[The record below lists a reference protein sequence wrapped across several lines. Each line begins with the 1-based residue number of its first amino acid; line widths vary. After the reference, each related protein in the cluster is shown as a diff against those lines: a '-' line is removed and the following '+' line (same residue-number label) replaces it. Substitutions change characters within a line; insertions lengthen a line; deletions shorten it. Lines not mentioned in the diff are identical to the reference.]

1 VTGRP
6 RLDEVAW
13 TMVSAAAELYRDSP
27 HASYWLRGCL
37 ERFSEPLRV
46 AVAGEKGVGKSTLVN
61 ALAGDRIAPIEVGDG
76 GGVFAWYRDG
86 QAPAGTVFPVRGQP
100 AEVPVARQDR
110 RLHIDLRQWRAREVE
125 RVEVDWP
132 ARGLRDLTL
141 IDTPPTGDDG
151 AGVTTARWLATHADA
166 VVHLAREPVEA
177 GLRFLRSAQD
187 AAGGL
192 ASPVTTIMALCRA
205 DEIGAGRIDALTSA
219 KQIARR
225 RRADPA
231 VRGVC
236 QDVVAVAGLVA
247 QAGRTMRE
255 DEFAA
260 LRALAALPRPE
271 TDALLLSADRFATA
285 EVPVGLP
292 AEARVALLDRF
303 GVFGI
308 RLSTT
313 QAALAGQLVQRSGL
327 SELREGVAR
336 FFTDRDALLRA
347 RSALTGLAMVLRAE
361 PRPQA
366 RRLAADLERAV
377 ASTHDFA
384 ELRLLAALAAGRVV
398 LPDGAAEE
406 AERLVGGA
414 GTDVADRLGI
424 DYDASD
430 HDLRKVAFDAL
441 GRWQAFAESPLFGAE
456 QRAAARTVVRS
467 CEGVLAELAL
477 AAAPAGRR

>member
-1 VTGRP
+1 MVT
-6 RLDEVAW
+6 
-13 TMVSAAAELYRDSP
+13 AAAELYRDSP
-27 HASYWLRGCL
+27 RASHWLRGCL
-37 ERFSEPLRV
+37 ERFGEPLRL

-76 GGVFAWYRDG
+76 GVFAWYRDG
-86 QAPAGTVFPVRGQP
+86 QAPTGTVFPTRGQP
-100 AEVPVARQDR
+100 TEVPVARQDR
-110 RLHIDLRQWRAREVE
+110 RLHIDLRQWRAREVD

-141 IDTPPTGDDG
+141 IDTPPTGDEG
-151 AGVTTARWLATHADA
+151 VGVTTARWLAVSTDA
-166 VVHLAREPVEA
+166 VLHLAREPLDA

-231 VRGVC
+231 VRGMC

-255 DEFAA
+255 DEFAS

-285 EVPVGLP
+285 DVPLGLSPETRVG
-292 AEARVALLDRF
+292 LLDRF

-308 RLSTT
+308 RLSATLIRRGTDT

-327 SELREGVAR
+327 SELREGIAR
-336 FFTDRDALLRA
+336 FFTDRDTLLRA

-377 ASTHDFA
+377 SSTHDFA
-384 ELRLLAALAAGRVV
+384 ELRLLAALAAGRIA
-398 LPDGAAEE
+398 LPGEAGEE
-406 AERLVGGA
+406 AERLIGGA
-414 GTDVADRLGI
+414 GTEVADRLGI
-424 DYDASD
+424 DYDAGEQD
-430 HDLRKVAFDAL
+430 VRAVAFDAL
-441 GRWQAFAESPLFGAE
+441 TRWQAFAESPLFGAE
-456 QRAAARTVVRS
+456 QRTAARTVVRS

-477 AAAPAGRR
+477 SAAPVGRR